1 MAIEGVNVLEGVNQ
15 KTNEGG
21 DKKTV
26 KWRKKYEKPL
36 INTLNPEKNEIYDYI
51 KNLSKIEDLL
61 NSLKKVEKEDN
72 EETIKI
78 KERENND
85 IFEKISYI
93 LFSLHK
99 NKNGFK
105 HIFGKDTFLN
115 VYEKYVNY
123 KPKSVSFP
131 TLILNYLDVF
141 YGLDQ
146 NVVNAILGKQNK
158 NQAGNKGGVKEGNPI
173 SNEEGDKENLT
184 GKKEGVEQNITG
196 NEEEV
201 KEDLTGK
208 KDAKAFRA
216 NMILLHIKSFDKID
230 IAEVLSIFSEG
241 FTFIK
246 NKMFYSRYIKG
257 ETELKEKIIKDLINA
272 WYLDDLKECYNLDKN
287 PLEVLWITEKKLKII
302 AKK

>member
-1 MAIEGVNVLEGVNQ
+1 M
-15 KTNEGG
+15 
-21 DKKTV
+21 KKTV
-26 KWRKKYEKPL
+26 PEIRDVE
-36 INTLNPEKNEIYDYI
+36 NPEKKWGKKEYVKPLTEI
-51 KNLSKIEDLL
+51 L
-61 NSLKKVEKEDN
+61 NSESINKLLDSLEKVEN
-72 EETIKI
+72 TGEETDKN
-78 KERENND
+78 KERKNND
-85 IFEKISYI
+85 IFREISNI
-93 LFSLHK
+93 LFSLH
-99 NKNGFK
+99 NSGFK
-105 HIFGKDTFLN
+105 HILNKDIFLKI
-115 VYEKYVNY
+115 YEKYVVY

-246 NKMFYSRYIKG
+246 NNFKNKMFYSRYIKG

-272 WYLDDLKECYNLDKN
+272 WYLSVLRECYKLDEN
-287 PLEVLWITEKKLKII
+287 PLEHLWITKDELERI
-302 AKK
+302 ARKYN